1 MKKHLGM
8 FFGLSRLGV
17 GAALLALF
25 AFTSVLRANL
35 YEIAFTDPGANN
47 IGTGQIDVEGAYA
60 VSGNFDVTA
69 GAAIGAWNLYTVGG
83 TGGTWDS
90 QLTSPLGAFIYDNA
104 VYLNPD
110 SNPQYPSSSYLDNA
124 GLLFTD
130 ANNNELNL
138 WGDGNGVYSF
148 YADINGV
155 KYDPAVDSGFSTIT
169 AVPEPINYALAGFG
183 LIFVGGSFGRFYLG
197 RRRSATANWRN

>member
-1 MKKHLGM
+1 ML
-8 FFGLSRLGV
+8 FGLPRLDVGV
-17 GAALLALF
+17 ALLSLF
-25 AFTSVLRANL
+25 SFTSVLRANL
-35 YEIAFTDPGANN
+35 YEITFTDPGANN
-47 IGTGQIDVEGAYA
+47 VGSGQIDVEGGYA

-69 GAAIGAWNLYTVGG
+69 GTAAGAWNLYTVGG

-110 SNPQYPSSSYLDNA
+110 SNPQYPGSSYLDNA

-155 KYDPAVDSGFSTIT
+155 KYDPAVDSGIATIT

-183 LIFVGGSFGRFYLG
+183 LIFVGGSVGRFYLG
-197 RRRSATANWRN
+197 RRRSATASWRN